1 MGEAVMSNSSRS
13 TFTSGREGW
22 SGLPVQHFLRFSRL
36 DPAIIVPLLDISP
49 DGYIICNAEHVCLYS
64 NSAACEIFGRDASSM
79 QGQFVNTL
87 LPQKGNEVAEQFILR
102 AGRWSCVIVRPG
114 GEKREVECM
123 QTVIESQGEWFTIIV
138 LRDMTHLRQ
147 LERKAEVLA
156 QFATT
161 MVCADSLEAT
171 LNALARSVVEA
182 TGVMACLVPLM
193 SGTPPLFRVVGSYG
207 LPQGYT
213 ASLGSLV
220 QHGIFLPTLQAFEE
234 RRTVVAQ
241 GLRQAL
247 LADARYMPVHS
258 FLQASCWDTVVC
270 VPLIYR
276 GECRGVFTVYC
287 PSGPPP
293 DDGEIAF
300 FSAIA
305 DQAAVAVENARL
317 LLAAQ
322 EKAALEE
329 RQRLARELHDSVSQA
344 LYGITLGA
352 QAARA
357 SMEVDLIH
365 ARESL
370 DYVLSLAKATHAEM
384 RSLIFALH
392 PESLESEGIVEALSR
407 RAAAIT
413 ARHELQIETRLCAEP
428 NVSLEIKEALYRI
441 AQEALHNIVKHAH
454 ADRCQLSLLE
464 HQEAIVLEVI
474 DDGIGFDASTTFPG
488 HLGLHSM
495 RERAIHLG
503 GTLEIRSIPA
513 EGTLVQVV
521 FPSSRQAS

>member
-1 MGEAVMSNSSRS
+1 MSDSPRS
-13 TFTSGREGW
+13 TFISAREDW
-22 SGLPVQHFLRFSRL
+22 NDLPAQQILRLSRL
-36 DPAIIVPLLDISP
+36 DPAIIAPLLDISP

-64 NSAACEIFGRDASSM
+64 NRAACDIFGRDAGGI
-79 QGQFVNTL
+79 QGQPVNAL
-87 LPQKGNEVAEQFILR
+87 FPQRGREVGDQFILR
-102 AGRWSCVIVRPG
+102 ADRWSSVILRPG

-123 QTVIESQGEWFTIIV
+123 QTVVESQGEWFTIIV
-138 LRDMTHLRQ
+138 LRDVTHLRQ

-161 MVCADSLEAT
+161 MVSADSLEAT
-171 LNALARSVVEA
+171 LNALARSVVQA
-182 TGVMACLVPLM
+182 MGVVACLVPLI
-193 SGTPPLFRVVGSYG
+193 SGTPPMFRVVGSYG
-207 LPQGYT
+207 LPQGYA

-234 RRTVVAQ
+234 RRTVVAE
-241 GLRQAL
+241 GLRQSL
-247 LADARYMPVHS
+247 LADARYIPVHS
-258 FLQASCWDTVVC
+258 FLQAACWDTVVC

-287 PSGPPP
+287 PPGPPP
-293 DDGEIAF
+293 DNGEIAF

-317 LLAAQ
+317 LVAAQ

-352 QAARA
+352 QAAHA
-357 SMEVDLIH
+357 SMESDRAH

-370 DYVLSLAKATHAEM
+370 DYVLSLAKATHTEM

-392 PESLESEGIVEALSR
+392 PESLESEGLVEALSR
-407 RAAAIT
+407 RAAAIST
-413 ARHELQIETRLCAEP
+413 RHELQIETHLCDEP
-428 NVSLEIKEALYRI
+428 DLPLEMKEALYRI
-441 AQEALHNIVKHAH
+441 AQETLHNIVKHAH
-454 ADRCQLSLLE
+454 ADRCQLFLFE
-464 HQEAIVLEVI
+464 HRGAVVLEVR
-474 DDGIGFDASTTFPG
+474 DDGTGFDTSSTFPG

-495 RERAIHLG
+495 RERAIHFG
-503 GTLEIRSIPA
+503 GTLEISSIPA
-513 EGTLVQVV
+513 EGTQVRV
-521 FPSSRQAS
+521 ILPFSKQ

>member
-1 MGEAVMSNSSRS
+1 MSNISRS
-13 TFTSGREGW
+13 TFTPGREGW
-22 SGLPVQHFLRFSRL
+22 NDLPVQYLLRFSRL
-36 DPAIIVPLLDISP
+36 DPAIIIPLLDISP

-64 NSAACEIFGRDASSM
+64 NRAACDIFGRDVGGM
-79 QGQFVNTL
+79 QGQPVSALF
-87 LPQKGNEVAEQFILR
+87 PQRGREVADQFILR
-102 AGRWSCVIVRPG
+102 ADRWSSVILRPG
-114 GEKREVECM
+114 GEKREIECM
-123 QTVIESQGEWFTIIV
+123 QTVVESQGEWFTIIV
-138 LRDMTHLRQ
+138 LRDLTHLRQ

-161 MVCADSLEAT
+161 MVSADSLEAT
-171 LNALARSVVEA
+171 LNALACSVVQA
-182 TGVMACLVPLM
+182 TGVVACLVPLI

-207 LPQGYT
+207 LPQGYA

-220 QHGIFLPTLQAFEE
+220 KHGIFLPTLQAFEE
-234 RRTVVAQ
+234 RRTVVAV

-247 LADARYMPVHS
+247 LADDRYVPVHS
-258 FLQASCWDTVVC
+258 FLQAVCWDTVVC

-287 PSGPPP
+287 PPGPPP

-317 LLAAQ
+317 LVAAQ

-357 SMEVDLIH
+357 SMESDQAH

-407 RAAAIT
+407 RAAAIS
-413 ARHELQIETRLCAEP
+413 ARHELQIETHLCDEP
-428 NVSLEIKEALYRI
+428 DLPLEMKEALYRI
-441 AQEALHNIVKHAH
+441 AQEALNNIVKHAH
-454 ADRCQLSLLE
+454 ADRCQLFLFE
-464 HQEAIVLEVI
+464 RQGAIVLEVR
-474 DDGIGFDASTTFPG
+474 DDGTGFDTSSTFPG

-503 GTLEIRSIPA
+503 GTLELSSIPA
-513 EGTLVQVV
+513 EGTQVRFV
-521 FPSSRQAS
+521 LPFSKH

>member
-1 MGEAVMSNSSRS
+1 MSDSSRS
-13 TFTSGREGW
+13 TFISARQDW
-22 SGLPVQHFLRFSRL
+22 NDLPVQYLLRLSRL
-36 DPAIIVPLLDISP
+36 DPAIIAPLLDISP

-64 NSAACEIFGRDASSM
+64 NEAACDIFGRDVGGM
-79 QGQFVNTL
+79 QGQPVNVL
-87 LPQKGNEVAEQFILR
+87 FPQRGREVGDQFILR
-102 AGRWSCVIVRPG
+102 ADRWSSVILRPG
-114 GEKREVECM
+114 GEKREIECM
-123 QTVIESQGEWFTIIV
+123 QTVVESQGEWFTIIV
-138 LRDMTHLRQ
+138 LRDVTHLRQ

-161 MVCADSLEAT
+161 MVSADSLEAT
-171 LNALARSVVEA
+171 LNALAHSVVQA
-182 TGVMACLVPLM
+182 TGVVACLVPLI

-207 LPQGYT
+207 LPQGYA

-220 QHGIFLPTLQAFEE
+220 KHGIFLPTLQAFEE
-234 RRTVVAQ
+234 RHIVVAE

-247 LADARYMPVHS
+247 LADARYIPVHS
-258 FLQASCWDTVVC
+258 FLQAVCWDTVVC

-287 PSGPPP
+287 PPGPPP

-317 LLAAQ
+317 LVAAQ

-357 SMEVDLIH
+357 SMESDRVH

-370 DYVLSLAKATHAEM
+370 DYVLALAKATHKEM

-407 RAAAIT
+407 CAAAIS
-413 ARHELQIETRLCAEP
+413 ARHELQIETHLCDEP
-428 NVSLEIKEALYRI
+428 DMPLETKEALYRI

-454 ADRCQLSLLE
+454 ADRCQLSLF
-464 HQEAIVLEVI
+464 QRQGAIVLEVR
-474 DDGIGFDASTTFPG
+474 DDGVGFNTSSTFPG

-503 GTLEIRSIPA
+503 GTLELSNIPA
-513 EGTLVQVV
+513 EGTQVRV
-521 FPSSRQAS
+521 EIPLSEQ

>member
-1 MGEAVMSNSSRS
+1 MSNSSRPA
-13 TFTSGREGW
+13 FTSGREGW
-22 SGLPVQHFLRFSRL
+22 SNLPVQHLLRFSRL
-36 DPAIIVPLLDISP
+36 DPAVIAPLLDISP
-49 DGYIICNAEHVCLYS
+49 DGYVICNAEHVCLYS
-64 NSAACEIFGRDASSM
+64 NTAACDIFGRDADSMRGQPVSSL
-79 QGQFVNTL
+79 F
-87 LPQKGNEVAEQFILR
+87 PQRGNEVVDQFILR
-102 AGRWSCVIVRPG
+102 PGRWSSVILRPG
-114 GEKREVECM
+114 GEKREVQCIR
-123 QTVIESQGEWFTIIV
+123 TVIESQGEWFTIIV
-138 LRDMTHLRQ
+138 LRDMTQQRQ

-161 MVCADSLEAT
+161 MVSADSLEAT
-171 LNALARSVVEA
+171 LNALARSVVQA
-182 TGVMACLVPLM
+182 TGVVACLVPLI

-220 QHGIFLPTLQAFEE
+220 RHGVFLPTLQAFEE

-241 GLRQAL
+241 GLRQLL
-247 LADARYMPVHS
+247 LADARYTPVHR

-276 GECRGVFTVYC
+276 GECRGVFTVYSA
-287 PSGPPP
+287 PGSPP
-293 DDGEIAF
+293 DNGEIAF

-352 QAARA
+352 QAART
-357 SMEVDLIH
+357 SLETDGTH

-407 RAAAIT
+407 RAAAISG
-413 ARHELQIETRLCAEP
+413 RHELQIETHLCDEP
-428 NVSLEIKEALYRI
+428 DMSLEAKEALYRI

-454 ADRCQLSLLE
+454 ADHCELSLFE
-464 HQEAIVLEVI
+464 HQGTIVLEVR
-474 DDGIGFDASTTFPG
+474 DDGTGFDTSSTFPG

-495 RERAIHLG
+495 RERVIHLG
-503 GTLEIRSIPA
+503 GTLEVHSIPA
-513 EGTLVQVV
+513 EGTLVRAVL
-521 FPSSRQAS
+521 PIPKQAL